1 MAIMLTAE
9 QMRHTKATNA
19 YVIKN
24 PEQITN
30 KFTITEES
38 VAADTLNLGETKKIA
53 DLKEYLKGFD
63 MTAISSDDLRKVA
76 RRLFDNEMIDIH
88 AFVIFAEGNLAS
100 GADGLPTE
108 TDVKF
113 NAIALFNERLEDYND
128 FLENNPADVK
138 EDTLRWRRGMIDA
151 NHAIGAL
158 TYFVNSS
165 SSDLKIHEQA

>member
-9 QMRHTKATNA
+9 QMRYTKATNA

-30 KFTITEES
+30 AFSITEES
-38 VAADTLNLGETKKIA
+38 VAAGKLNIDETKKIA
-53 DLKEYLKGFD
+53 DLKEFLKDFD

-88 AFVIFAEGNLAS
+88 AFAIFAEGNLAS
-100 GADGLPTE
+100 GADGRPTD

-113 NAIALFNERLEDYND
+113 NAIALFNERLEDYTE

-158 TYFVNSS
+158 TYFVSS
-165 SSDLKIHEQA
+165 SRSDLKIHEQA